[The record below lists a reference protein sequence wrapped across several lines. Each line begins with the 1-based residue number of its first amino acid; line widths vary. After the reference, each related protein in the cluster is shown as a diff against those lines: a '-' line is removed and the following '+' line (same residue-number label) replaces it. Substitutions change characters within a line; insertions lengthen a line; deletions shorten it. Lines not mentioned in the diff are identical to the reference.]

1 MEKLVSIIISVYNKE
16 LFLRQ
21 CIESL
26 IDLKMDKS
34 QVEAIFVDDCST
46 DQSVEIIQEYAKEH
60 AFIQLIQLPHNT
72 GSPSEPRNVGIEKAT
87 GKYITLLDA
96 DDWLDVDGFP
106 QLMEKVDADDA
117 DFGLG
122 QCFKHTAK
130 SVSYHGKFTSYKEAS
145 HLKPQEIKKLFRA
158 VGPPGKVFKRQLV
171 IDNQIKFEHMKYGED
186 KLFFVELFSKVN
198 DITMSVAPMY
208 HVNRYEANES
218 LVKQTSMLEKA
229 QLNLEITKRIC
240 EMDMESSLKEM
251 IMSRIVEIDF
261 ISRFLRTKT
270 FIKSQD
276 KQAFYDIF
284 DELEQLLTEYH
295 IDVPSLVTNPVFKAM
310 YTLYHQEDKKDFV
323 HFTKDVVNNKWRY
336 IIQDN
341 VIYRDFVRH
350 YDAISPITVDCY
362 PVYEGTHLINGNRY
376 EVIRVMKP
384 EEIKIRAVKMLE
396 INNMAN
402 NCELEFEYENGR
414 IYILHDNFKG
424 LDKANINLSV
434 EYGEADHSLVYAS
447 FPSFNDVYTMKRQS
461 FKLEL
466 IHPEAEKN
474 SETAIEDKYF
484 VNING
489 PMMTLKT
496 INVYQDLAFKEKVAS
511 LEAGSRII
519 PKEIQH
525 TSSGTPRLVLGD
537 GSFVTANKDFI
548 ALIKMK
554 NGAKY
559 ITETPNEVKIIKGC
573 KLYDSRQFKDN
584 VVEPLKVGETLKIK
598 NIIYTKSS
606 TPRLVTEDGYFLTA
620 NKDFVEILH

>member
-16 LFLRQ
+16 LYLRQ

-26 IDLKMDKS
+26 IDLKMDKD
-34 QVEAIFVDDCST
+34 QIEAIFVDDCST
-46 DQSVEIIQEYAKEH
+46 DQSVDIIQEYAKDH
-60 AFIQLIQLPHNT
+60 AFIHLIQLPHNT
-72 GSPSEPRNVGIEKAT
+72 GSPSEPRNVGIEKAS

-96 DDWLDVDGFP
+96 DDWLDIDGFP
-106 QLMEKVDADDA
+106 QLMEKVNKDDA
-117 DFGLG
+117 DLGLG

-158 VGPPGKVFKRQLV
+158 VGPPGKIFKRQLV

-186 KLFFVELFSKVN
+186 KLFFVELYSKVN

-208 HVNRYEANES
+208 HVNRYDENES
-218 LVKQTSMLEKA
+218 LVKQTSMLDKA
-229 QLNLEITKRIC
+229 QLNLEITRRIC
-240 EMDMESSLKEM
+240 NMEMDSSLKEM

-284 DELEQLLTEYH
+284 DELEQLLTDYN

-310 YTLYHQEDKKDFV
+310 YTLYHQEDKTDFIN
-323 HFTKDVVNNKWRY
+323 FTKDVVYNKWRY

-350 YDAISPITVDCY
+350 YDAINPIPVDCY
-362 PVYEGTHLINGNRY
+362 PIYEGTHLINGNKY

-384 EEIKIRAVKMLE
+384 EDVKIRAVNMIE

-402 NCELEFEYENGR
+402 SCELEFEYANGR
-414 IYILHDNFKG
+414 IYISHDHFKG
-424 LDKANINLSV
+424 LDKVNINLSV

-466 IHPEAEKN
+466 MHPEAEKN
-474 SETAIEDKYF
+474 LETGVEDKYF
-484 VNING
+484 VNISG

-496 INVYQDLAFKEKVAS
+496 INIYQDLAFKEKVAS
-511 LEAGSRII
+511 LEAGSRIT
-519 PKEIQH
+519 PKEIQN
-525 TSSGTPRLVLGD
+525 SSNGTPRLVLED
-537 GSFVTANKDFI
+537 GNFVTANKDFI
-548 ALIKMK
+548 TLIKTK
-554 NGAKY
+554 DSEKY
-559 ITETPNEVKIIKGC
+559 ITETPNEVKIIKVC

-584 VVEPLKVGETLKIK
+584 VVEPLKVGETLQIK

-620 NKDFVEILH
+620 NKDFVEILR